1 MNETNKNKLKIF
13 FKEYFPYILIII
25 LIILIKQFVISP
37 IIVNG
42 ESMMKTLHDKD
53 VMFLNRLSYRFS
65 KIERFDIVVID
76 NGSEYIIKRVIGMPG
91 EEITCE
97 DGNIFING
105 KKIKDSYGYGKTEN
119 FYYKVPKNEYYVLGD
134 NRENSMDSRYF
145 GSFSKKTILGE
156 TSFIIFPFKRF
167 GNKD

>member
-1 MNETNKNKLKIF
+1 MNETSKNKLKIF

-53 VMFLNRLSYRFS
+53 VMLLDRITYHNKEIKRY
-65 KIERFDIVVID
+65 DIVVID
-76 NGSEYIIKRVIGMPG
+76 EGSEYIIKRIIALPG
-91 EEITCE
+91 EEISCE
-97 DGNIFING
+97 GGKIFING
-105 KKIKDSYGYGKTEN
+105 KKIKDSYGYGKTED

-134 NRENSMDSRYF
+134 NRENSLDSRKI
-145 GSFSKKTILGE
+145 GLIKKSEINGKILLRMW
-156 TSFIIFPFKRF
+156 PL
-167 GNKD
+167 NKIKFF

>member
-1 MNETNKNKLKIF
+1 MERVKKEKLKKI
-13 FKEYFPYILIII
+13 FKEYLPYLIVII
-25 LIILIKQFVISP
+25 GVILIKQFVVSP

-145 GSFSKKTILGE
+145 GSFNKKTILGK

-167 GNKD
+167 GNKN

>member
-53 VMFLNRLSYRFS
+53 VMLLDRITYHNKEIKRY
-65 KIERFDIVVID
+65 DIVVID
-76 NGSEYIIKRVIGMPG
+76 EGSEYIIKRIIALPG
-91 EEITCE
+91 EEIYCE
-97 DGNIFING
+97 DGKIFING
-105 KKIKDSYGYGKTEN
+105 KKIKDSYGYGKTED

-145 GSFSKKTILGE
+145 GSFNKKDILGK
-156 TSFIIFPFKRF
+156 TSFIIFPFNRF